1 MMPIRMTKALKMSD
15 VMPKVRRADRMA
27 LSDLRYRGAKEVQR
41 TLALSLVIVM
51 LLLLVMLASFL
62 KIVPDRYDTE
72 KRLLRKIGRQYD
84 DEIDTSS
91 P

>member
-1 MMPIRMTKALKMSD
+1 
-15 VMPKVRRADRMA
+15 MA

-41 TLALSLVIVM
+41 TGPVSRELLCCCFLSCWRR
-51 LLLLVMLASFL
+51 FL
-62 KIVPDRYDTE
+62 KIVPEYLYDSYDTE